1 LKILIADDHV
11 LVREGMRH
19 SLGSLDGQVEFL
31 EAENASQVM
40 EVMESHGD
48 LDVAIVDLI
57 MPGANGFELL
67 NRVCEK
73 FPEVPVVVM
82 SASEDPEHMRKVID
96 YGASGYIPK
105 SSSREVML
113 SAVKLVLSGGVYI
126 PPAMLQPASNGGDTG
141 FGLGGELLGG
151 SKPKMSVPPELTDRQ
166 LDVLLLLG
174 QGKSNKEIARD
185 LGLSENTV
193 KIHVTAILK
202 VLNVSNRTQAGIIA
216 QNLDLSEVERRNSH

>member
-1 LKILIADDHV
+1 MKVLIADDHV

-19 SLGSLDGQVEFL
+19 SLRDLADEMNFFEADDADQVL
-31 EAENASQVM
+31 EVLNAQS
-40 EVMESHGD
+40 D

-67 NRVCEK
+67 SRICEK
-73 FPEVPVVVM
+73 FPDIPVILM
-82 SASEDPEHMRKVID
+82 SASEDPDHMRKVID

-105 SSSREVML
+105 SASREVML

-126 PPAMLQPASNGGDTG
+126 PPAMLQPASERSRM
-141 FGLGGELLGG
+141 GLGSELFGG
-151 SKPKMSVPPELTDRQ
+151 GKPKTSIPPELTNRQ
-166 LDVLLLLG
+166 LDVLLMLG

-202 VLNVSNRTQAGIIA
+202 ILNVANRTQAGIIA
-216 QNLDLSEVERRNSH
+216 QNLDLSEAENRS

>member
-1 LKILIADDHV
+1 MKILIADDHV

-19 SLGSLDGQVEFL
+19 SLSDLAANIEIL
-31 EAENASQVM
+31 EAEDADSVLSTISSQP
-40 EVMESHGD
+40 D
-48 LDVAIVDLI
+48 LDVAIIDLI

-67 NRVCEK
+67 NKICEK
-73 FPEVPVVVM
+73 FPDVPVVLM
-82 SASEDPEHMRKVID
+82 SASEDPDHMRKVID

-105 SSSREVML
+105 SASRDVML

-126 PPAMLQPASNGGDTG
+126 PPAMLQPAGTDGNAM
-141 FGLGGELLGG
+141 GLGSELFGG
-151 SKPKMSVPPELTDRQ
+151 SKPKTALPPELTNRQ
-166 LDVLLLLG
+166 LDVLLMLG

-202 VLNVSNRTQAGIIA
+202 ILNVSNRTQAGIIA
-216 QNLDLSEVERRNSH
+216 QNLDLSSVERHS

>member
-1 LKILIADDHV
+1 MKILIADDHV

-19 SLGSLDGQVEFL
+19 SLSDLAKDIEIL
-31 EAENASQVM
+31 EADDAESVLNTIGSQP
-40 EVMESHGD
+40 D
-48 LDVAIVDLI
+48 LDVAIIDLI

-67 NRVCEK
+67 NKICEK
-73 FPEVPVVVM
+73 FPDVPVVLM
-82 SASEDPEHMRKVID
+82 SASEDPDHMRKVID

-105 SSSREVML
+105 SASRDVML

-126 PPAMLQPASNGGDTG
+126 PPAMLQPPGEGAGTAM
-141 FGLGGELLGG
+141 GLNSELLGG
-151 SKPKMSVPPELTDRQ
+151 VKPKTALPPELTSRQ
-166 LDVLLLLG
+166 LDVLLMLG

-202 VLNVSNRTQAGIIA
+202 ILNVSNRTQAGIIA
-216 QNLDLSEVERRNSH
+216 QNLDLSGVEKHL

>member
-1 LKILIADDHV
+1 MKLLIADDHV

-19 SLGSLDGQVEFL
+19 SLGELAQDIEIL
-31 EAENASQVM
+31 EAENAEQVLD
-40 EVMESHGD
+40 VLGGNPD
-48 LDVAIVDLI
+48 LDVAILDLI

-67 NRVCEK
+67 IKVCEK
-73 FPEVPVVVM
+73 FPDIPVILM
-82 SASEDPEHMRKVID
+82 SASEDPDHMRKVID

-105 SSSREVML
+105 SASRDVML

-126 PPAMLQPASNGGDTG
+126 PPAMLQSDGERGDTG
-141 FGLGGELLGG
+141 FGLGGDLLGN
-151 SKPKMSVPPELTDRQ
+151 SRPKVAIPPELTSRQ
-166 LDVLLLLG
+166 LDVLLMLG

-216 QNLDLSEVERRNSH
+216 QTLDLSSVAR

>member
-1 LKILIADDHV
+1 MKLLVADDHV

-19 SLGSLDGQVEFL
+19 SLGELAPDIEIL
-31 EAENASQVM
+31 EAENAEQVL
-40 EVMESHGD
+40 EVMAGNPD
-48 LDVAIVDLI
+48 LDVAILDLI

-67 NRVCEK
+67 IQVCEK
-73 FPEVPVVVM
+73 FPDIPVVLM
-82 SASEDPEHMRKVID
+82 SASEDPDHMRKVID

-105 SSSREVML
+105 SASRDVML

-126 PPAMLQPASNGGDTG
+126 PPAMLQSDGERGDTG
-141 FGLGGELLGG
+141 FGLGGDLLGN
-151 SKPKMSVPPELTDRQ
+151 SRPKVAIPPELTSRQ
-166 LDVLLLLG
+166 LDVLLMLG

-216 QNLDLSEVERRNSH
+216 QTLDLSSVAR

>member
-1 LKILIADDHV
+1 
-11 LVREGMRH
+11 MRH
-19 SLGSLDGQVEFL
+19 SLGELAPDIEIL
-31 EAENASQVM
+31 EAENAEQVL
-40 EVMESHGD
+40 EVMAGNPD
-48 LDVAIVDLI
+48 LDVAILDLI

-67 NRVCEK
+67 IQVCEK
-73 FPEVPVVVM
+73 FPDIPVVLM
-82 SASEDPEHMRKVID
+82 SASEDPDHMRKVID

-105 SSSREVML
+105 SASRDVML

-126 PPAMLQPASNGGDTG
+126 PPAMLQSDGERGDTG
-141 FGLGGELLGG
+141 FGLGGDLLGN
-151 SKPKMSVPPELTDRQ
+151 SRPKVAIPPELTSRQ
-166 LDVLLLLG
+166 LDVLLMLG

-216 QNLDLSEVERRNSH
+216 QTLDLSSVAR

>member
-1 LKILIADDHV
+1 
-11 LVREGMRH
+11 MRH
-19 SLGSLDGQVEFL
+19 SLGELAPDIEIL
-31 EAENASQVM
+31 EAENAEQVL
-40 EVMESHGD
+40 EVMAGNPD
-48 LDVAIVDLI
+48 LDVAILDLI

-67 NRVCEK
+67 IQVCEK
-73 FPEVPVVVM
+73 FPDIPVVLM
-82 SASEDPEHMRKVID
+82 SASEDPDHMRKVID

-105 SSSREVML
+105 SASRDVML

-126 PPAMLQPASNGGDTG
+126 PPAMLQTDGERGDTG
-141 FGLGGELLGG
+141 FGLGGDLLGN
-151 SKPKMSVPPELTDRQ
+151 SRPKVAIPPELTSRQ
-166 LDVLLLLG
+166 LDVLLMLG

-216 QNLDLSEVERRNSH
+216 QTLDLSSVAR